1 MQYQEIG
8 RSGVSASRV
17 ALGVMRLA
25 GKSVEQAC
33 HVLDTALA
41 CGINFIDTA
50 DIYGRGKSSSVLG
63 KALREL
69 GVERDRVLLQTK
81 LGIYIDPK
89 AKAAKRYDFTH
100 DHLIAALD
108 QELELLQTD
117 YVDFVLLHRPD
128 PLADLQELADTFTE
142 LKAKGKVR
150 HFGVSNMGPW
160 QVELMQSALSDH
172 LEVNQLQFG
181 LMHSSMIRSQLHT
194 NMEDAGTTAESGD
207 VLSYSQLRGMTLQ
220 AWSPFQYGASKG
232 CFIDNDKFPQLNALL
247 AAIAAR
253 HGVAKETIATA
264 WILRHPSKIQVI
276 PGSMTPSR
284 IRNIATA
291 TEVELTRQ
299 EWWDLYLAAGNDL
312 P

>member
-81 LGIYIDPK
+81 FGIYIDPK

-128 PLADLQELADTFTE
+128 PLADLQELADN
-142 LKAKGKVR
+142 LHRAQGKGQGASLWREQHGSLAGGAFAECIERPPGGKPATVWP
-150 HFGVSNMGPW
+150 HA
-160 QVELMQSALSDH
+160 QQHD
-172 LEVNQLQFG
+172 
-181 LMHSSMIRSQLHT
+181 RSQLHT

-220 AWSPFQYGASKG
+220 AWEPLPVRRFQG
-232 CFIDNDKFPQLNALL
+232 LL
-247 AAIAAR
+247 HR
-253 HGVAKETIATA
+253 
-264 WILRHPSKIQVI
+264 
-276 PGSMTPSR
+276 
-284 IRNIATA
+284 
-291 TEVELTRQ
+291 
-299 EWWDLYLAAGNDL
+299 
-312 P
+312 